1 MRLNLS
7 SLRARLAFLLVLIML
22 PIFVLMLLN
31 AVEAR
36 KHEAR
41 DMQAAALRMARLVLL
56 EQREMLAGA
65 RQLLPGLAQ
74 LPNVRSA
81 EAGAACHRDLAGL
94 LEQYPY
100 YANFG
105 VSNTDGLI
113 RCSALPMDVPVHIGD
128 RDYFQRALETGDF
141 AIGSYQIG
149 RLTGKSAINLGYPLR
164 DERGRVDG
172 VVFAALDLAW
182 LSRKLTEISLP
193 AETTV
198 TILDANGSV
207 LAHQPDPEQWFG
219 RSVRDAPFAQL
230 ILTRGA
236 EGTAESIDAAGVPR
250 LYAFTPLHTG
260 DSDSVYVSVGIPHT
274 IAYADLDSRFKRNL
288 LVLFLIATVVSIVA
302 CVGTHAFVLRP
313 LRILACVSERLGNG
327 DLSARVA
334 FQQNSGVFV
343 QLGQAFDQMAAALQQ
358 RHAQADTQDQEL
370 RRVNRALQ
378 TLSAGN
384 HALVRAFDEP
394 SLLQEMCRVAVEIGG
409 YRIAWVGYVEH
420 DDQQRVRPVA
430 QAGIDATLLSSIRI
444 SWASTEPAD
453 EPVGKAI
460 RTGDPCVAHELQ
472 TDSRYRLWHEI
483 ARGQG
488 IRSLVSLPLRAGQ
501 EVLGVITVCSED
513 RDAFDAQELERLLEM
528 AEDLAYGITSL
539 RTGVEHLAAQA
550 TILRLAYYDSLT
562 DLPNHASLQEWLN
575 CSVSGPQSQRHAFAM
590 LLFDLNRLRDIND
603 TLGFEAGNS
612 VIKETGQRISQALGQ
627 GAFIARMR
635 GDEFAVVLPEADADS
650 ARQVALDILKILNQ
664 PIIID
669 DFSLVVRASVGI
681 VLFPDHGTDAEQL
694 IRHADGA
701 MQLAKISGNI
711 CAMYS
716 AGQDSDKKH
725 HLALASDLHRA
736 LENDGLELYFQ
747 PKVAMQSG
755 RVSGFEALARWRH
768 PVHGMISPDEFIPLA
783 ERTGIIRPLTD
794 WVLETA
800 LRQSRAWWQAG
811 IRLPIAVNLSTCD
824 LQDAQLLDKIEG
836 WYASRLVVEG
846 MLELEI
852 TESAIMADPAG
863 ALEVLTRIRALGIP
877 LYIDDFGTGYSSLGY
892 LKKLPVTAMKIDK
905 SFVVDMMENADS
917 ATIVRS
923 TITLAHDLGIAVV
936 AEGVEDESVW
946 EQLKALGCDSAQG
959 YYMGRPM
966 PLAQVDV
973 WLKKSPWGMP
983 DVPEVG
989 QQKQTRR

>member
-22 PIFVLMLLN
+22 PIFVLMLQN

-36 KHEAR
+36 KQEAR
-41 DMQAAALRMARLVLL
+41 HMQAAALRLARLVLL
-56 EQREMLAGA
+56 EQREMIAGA

-74 LPNVRSA
+74 LPNVRSVA
-81 EAGAACHRDLAGL
+81 AGAACHRDLAGL

-105 VSNTDGLI
+105 VSNTDGLM
-113 RCSALPMDVPVHIGD
+113 RCSAVPMAAPVHIGD
-128 RDYFQRALETGDF
+128 RDYFRRALETGDF

-164 DERGRVDG
+164 DAQGRIDG

-182 LSRKLTEISLP
+182 LSRKLTGISLP
-193 AETTV
+193 TGTTV

-230 ILTRGA
+230 ILAHGT

-260 DSDSVYVSVGIPHT
+260 DADSAYVSVGIPRDL
-274 IAYADLDSRFKRNL
+274 AYAELDAQFKRNL
-288 LVLFLIATVVSIVA
+288 LVLLLIAIVASIVA
-302 CVGTHAFVLRP
+302 CIGSHVFVLHP
-313 LRILACVSERLGNG
+313 LRILADASERLGNG
-327 DLSARVA
+327 DLSARA
-334 FQQNSGVFV
+334 GLQQKSGVFV
-343 QLGQAFDQMAAALQQ
+343 QLAQVFDQMAESLQL
-358 RHAQADTQDQEL
+358 RHAQADAQDQEL
-370 RRVNRALQ
+370 RRINRALQ

-384 HALVRAFDEP
+384 HALVRAVDEP

-409 YRIAWVGYVEH
+409 YRMAWVGYAEH

-430 QAGIDATLLSSIRI
+430 QAGIDANLLASLRI
-444 SWASTEPAD
+444 SWASTGQVN
-453 EPVGKAI
+453 EPVGTAI
-460 RTGDPCVAHELQ
+460 RTGYPYVAHKLQ
-472 TDSRYRLWHEI
+472 TDPQYRIWHEI

-488 IRSLVSLPLRAGQ
+488 IRSLASLPLRVGQ

-513 RDAFDAQELERLLEM
+513 RDAFNAQELERLLEM
-528 AEDLAYGITSL
+528 TEDLAYGIATL
-539 RTGVEHLAAQA
+539 RTGVENVAAQA
-550 TILRLAYYDSLT
+550 TILRLAYYDTLT
-562 DLPNHASLQEWLN
+562 GLPNHASLQDWLN
-575 CSVSGPQSQRHAFAM
+575 CRVNEPQSQHHAFAM

-603 TLGFEAGNS
+603 TLGFEAGNT
-612 VIKETGQRISQALGQ
+612 VIKESGQRISQASGQ
-627 GAFIARMR
+627 GVFIARMR
-635 GDEFAVVLPEADADS
+635 GDEFAVVLPEADADR
-650 ARQVALDILKILNQ
+650 ARQVALDILKILNES
-664 PIIID
+664 IIVD
-669 DFSLVVRASVGI
+669 DFSLVVSASVGI

-694 IRHADGA
+694 IRHADVA
-701 MQLAKISGNI
+701 MQMAKVSGNM
-711 CAMYS
+711 CSMYS
-716 AGQDSDKKH
+716 AGQDSEKKH

-736 LENDGLELYFQ
+736 LDNDGLELYFQ
-747 PKVAMQSG
+747 PKIAMQSG
-755 RVSGFEALARWRH
+755 CVSGFEALARWRH
-768 PVHGMISPDEFIPLA
+768 EVHGMISPDEFIPLA

-824 LQDAQLLDKIEG
+824 LQDAQLLDRIEG
-836 WYASRLVVEG
+836 WYASGLVVEG

-905 SFVVDMMENADS
+905 SFVIDMMEDADS

-923 TITLAHDLGIAVV
+923 TITLAHDLGIEVV
-936 AEGVEDESVW
+936 AEGVEDASVW
-946 EQLKALGCDSAQG
+946 AQLKALGCDSAQG

-966 PLAQVDV
+966 PVAQVDL
-973 WLKKSPWGMP
+973 WLRESSWGMR
-983 DVPEVG
+983 DVPDAG
-989 QQKQTRR
+989 QKKQTNR